1 VSAAAAK
8 RPWWIPFFLG
18 PVPPIEERHFKLLGV
33 VSLALLFEAYDLGLI
48 TSALRHIAD
57 GIGLEET
64 EMGYYL
70 GLVRLGGL
78 PALAVVPLADRLGR
92 RPLFLA
98 AIFGFSLGT
107 FMTALAQTPAQF
119 VACQMVT
126 RTFMMAGV
134 AVGIVIITEE
144 FPAEHRGWGI
154 GMTAALAACG
164 HGIGAGLFAAIDV
177 LPWGWRSLYAFGALP
192 IFLLPMFHRNVPE
205 TRRFTDNRATQ
216 TGQAGRWRDS
226 LQPVIDLATAFPRRT
241 VLVGITALLVAIG
254 EVCVFQFTSYI
265 AQKTYGWTP
274 GQYSTMVIVGGA
286 VGIVGNVV
294 AGRLGDK
301 KGRRIV
307 GALFFLLY
315 PAAAWLFYRGPG
327 GAALPIAYIF
337 IVFCG
342 TAGSVILRAISTE
355 LFPTSFRS
363 TASGWTVSVQTLGW
377 TLGLL
382 LLGMGSDNAEQIA
395 SAAAWISL
403 TVALGGLVLL
413 RLPETRGRELED
425 ISRLD

>member
-1 VSAAAAK
+1 MSAAAPK

-18 PVPPIEERHFKLLGV
+18 PVPPIEEHHFKLLGV
-33 VSLALLFEAYDLGLI
+33 VSLALLFEAYDLGLM
-48 TSALRHIAD
+48 TSALRHIAE
-57 GIGLEET
+57 GIGLEEAN
-64 EMGYYL
+64 MGHYL

-78 PALAVVPLADRLGR
+78 PALAVVPLADKLGR

-98 AIFGFSLGT
+98 AVAGFSAGT

-119 VACQMVT
+119 VACQMFT

-134 AVGIVIITEE
+134 AIGMVIITEE

-205 TRRFTDNRATQ
+205 TRRFTENRATQ
-216 TGQAGRWRDS
+216 TGYTGRWLDA

-241 VLVGITALLVAIG
+241 LLIGITALLVAVG

-265 AQKTYGWTP
+265 AQKTYDWTP

-301 KGRRIV
+301 KGRRMV
-307 GALFFLLY
+307 GAAFFLLY
-315 PAAAWLFYRGPG
+315 PAAAWLYYMGPG
-327 GAALPIAYIF
+327 GAALPTAYAF
-337 IVFCG
+337 IVFSG
-342 TAGSVILRAISTE
+342 TAGGVILRTVSAE
-355 LFPTSFRS
+355 LFPTSYRS
-363 TASGWTVSVQTLGW
+363 TASGWTVFVQTAGW
-377 TLGLL
+377 ALGLW
-382 LLGMGSDNAEQIA
+382 LLGLGSADTGQIA
-395 SAAAWISL
+395 ASTALLSFAVAA
-403 TVALGGLVLL
+403 GGLVLL
-413 RLPETRGRELED
+413 MLPETRGRELED